1 MNDLRTLMK
10 TFQDRL
16 SVVTTFV
23 GVAQMVDLVIDW
35 TRSGTQTRH
44 LATFRASSA
53 QRQRFFFIYKKKCKH
68 CLSDWPSQRNLLEV
82 FVSMS
87 CSGGMSDALEEM
99 KALRNRNLRDT
110 RE

>member
-44 LATFRASSA
+44 LACPLLDIPRA
-53 QRQRFFFIYKKKCKH
+53 
-68 CLSDWPSQRNLLEV
+68 
-82 FVSMS
+82 
-87 CSGGMSDALEEM
+87 
-99 KALRNRNLRDT
+99 
-110 RE
+110 